1 MSSAAEIWK
10 TLSRVDVSK
19 HVEKKAGLSYLSW
32 AWAWGVLMEHYP
44 EARYYF
50 LENEIHPDHSVTVSC
65 EVQIGDVKRV
75 MWLPVMDH
83 RNRAIENPDARQI
96 SDAKMR
102 CLVKCLGIYGLGLS
116 LYAGSDLPT
125 PYAGQEEKQEE
136 EKRPQKAP
144 EPVAKAEVK
153 APEKPKETKE
163 ASKEQT
169 DHIDTPEAAEHVV
182 TTLLEIAQEFAET
195 KAELRDYYVKNKHI
209 ASLLEEQ
216 FPEQH
221 KKLMDGYKAISQT
234 IKE

>member
-1 MSSAAEIWK
+1 MTTAAEVWK
-10 TLSRVDVSK
+10 TLSRVDVSE

-50 LENEIHPDHSVTVSC
+50 LENEIHPDHSVTVTC

-102 CLVKCLGIYGLGLS
+102 CLVKCLAIYGLGHYI
-116 LYAGSDLPT
+116 YAGEDLPT
-125 PYAGQEEKQEE
+125 QDDHAE
-136 EKRPQKAP
+136 QKPKVQPKPKP
-144 EPVAKAEVK
+144 EK
-153 APEKPKETKE
+153 APEKPAQEPKKEVKE
-163 ASKEQT
+163 ADQT
-169 DHIDTPEAAEHVV
+169 DHIDTPEGAFAVV
-182 TTLLEIAQEFAET
+182 SHTLEIAKEFCES
-195 KAELRDYYVKNKHI
+195 KAELREFYIKNRNV
-209 ASLLEEQ
+209 ASVLETK

-221 KKLMDGYKAISQT
+221 KRLMDGYQEISKQF
-234 IKE
+234 EEQ

>member
-1 MSSAAEIWK
+1 VTTAAEVWK
-10 TLSRVDVSK
+10 TLSRVDVSE

-50 LENEIHPDHSVTVSC
+50 LENEIHPDHSVTVTC

-102 CLVKCLGIYGLGLS
+102 CLVKCLGIFGLGLS
-116 LYAGSDLPT
+116 LYAGSDLPMH
-125 PYAGQEEKQEE
+125 
-136 EKRPQKAP
+136 
-144 EPVAKAEVK
+144 EPD
-153 APEKPKETKE
+153 EKPKAKPQPKAEPKPEPKPEEPAQAKE
-163 ASKEQT
+163 ANKDNT
-169 DHIDTPEAAEHVV
+169 DHIDTPEGAFAVV
-182 TTLLEIAQEFAET
+182 SHTLEIAKEFCES
-195 KAELRDYYVKNKHI
+195 KAELREFYIKNRNV
-209 ASLLEEQ
+209 ASVLETK

-221 KKLMDGYKAISQT
+221 KRLMDGYQEISKQF
-234 IKE
+234 EE

>member
-1 MSSAAEIWK
+1 MSTAAEIWK

-32 AWAWGVLMEHYP
+32 AWAWDVLMEHYP

-102 CLVKCLGIYGLGLS
+102 CLVKCLGIFGLGLS
-116 LYAGSDLPT
+116 LYAGSDLPVHE
-125 PYAGQEEKQEE
+125 AD
-136 EKRPQKAP
+136 
-144 EPVAKAEVK
+144 
-153 APEKPKETKE
+153 EKPKPKPKPEPKPEPKTEQPAQAKE
-163 ASKEQT
+163 ANKDNT
-169 DHIDTPEAAEHVV
+169 DHIDSPEGAEQVV
-182 TTLLEIAQEFAET
+182 RTVLEIAQEFAES
-195 KAELRDYYVKNKHI
+195 KEELREYYIKNRHI
-209 ASLLEEQ
+209 ASLLEEK

-221 KKLMDGYKAISQT
+221 KALMDGYKAISQ
-234 IKE
+234 KFEE